1 MWKLLLLAIAIST
14 AAMAQDVDS
23 TNMNCVKRLEM
34 PAYPALA
41 KSVVITGTVTASIAL
56 DADAKT
62 QKVETSFAS
71 RSLAMFDASLNA
83 ALKKSDF
90 QKTCAGKIVR
100 LVFHFEITG
109 QLADNLKET
118 VAYGYP
124 NEFWIISERQEAQI
138 N

>member
-1 MWKLLLLAIAIST
+1 MWKLSLLAIAIST

-62 QKVETSFAS
+62 QKARPAS
-71 RSLAMFDASLNA
+71 RLGL
-83 ALKKSDF
+83 
-90 QKTCAGKIVR
+90 
-100 LVFHFEITG
+100 
-109 QLADNLKET
+109 
-118 VAYGYP
+118 
-124 NEFWIISERQEAQI
+124 
-138 N
+138 